1 MTDYL
6 EEDWQPLSAL
16 QHLAFCPRQWGLI
29 HIEQVWVENRL
40 TMEGHYLHERVDED
54 TVEVRGNERIVRGL
68 RIHSARLGL
77 VGRADAVHFTRGSP
91 DPTGVLLPGETGRW
105 QVEPVEYKHGKPKAD
120 NCDAVQL
127 CAQALCLE
135 DMLDT
140 RIASGSLFYGKTR
153 RRQEIQFDLALRSE
167 TEALAAELHRLY
179 EAQKTPP
186 AVYADYCHRCS
197 IYHYCKPETM
207 GRGKSARRYLGTT
220 LNKMLNEEDTT

>member
-1 MTDYL
+1 MSDYP

-54 TVEVRGNERIVRGL
+54 SVEVRGDERIVRGL
-68 RIHSARLGL
+68 RIHSVRLGL
-77 VGRADAVHFTRGSP
+77 VGRADAVHFTRVAS
-91 DPTGVLLPGETGRW
+91 DASEILLPGESGRW
-105 QVEPVEYKHGKPKAD
+105 LVEPVEYKHGKPKAD

-135 DMLDT
+135 EMLET
-140 RIASGSLFYGKTR
+140 RIPSGALFYGKTR
-153 RRQEIQFDLALRSE
+153 RRQEVQFTTTLREE

-179 EAQKTPP
+179 EAQLTPP
-186 AVYADYCHRCS
+186 AVYADHCHRCS
-197 IYHYCKPETM
+197 IYNYCKPETM

-220 LNKMLNEEDTT
+220 INKMLTDEDTT